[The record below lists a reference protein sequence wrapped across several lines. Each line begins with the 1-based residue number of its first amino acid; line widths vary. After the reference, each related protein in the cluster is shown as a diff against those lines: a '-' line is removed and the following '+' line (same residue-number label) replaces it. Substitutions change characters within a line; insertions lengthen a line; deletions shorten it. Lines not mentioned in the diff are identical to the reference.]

1 MNPRYRTIRAIVRK
15 DITVALRNKGVTI
28 PMIVVPLLFFVGIP
42 ALLAL
47 GAPAL
52 EGLPGDPFAELQ
64 PLLERMPSGLR
75 AQLANL
81 EPAQTA
87 IVLGLVYMFA
97 PMFLILPLMVASV
110 IAADSFAGEKERRT
124 LEALLYTPATD
135 GELYLAK
142 LLAAWIPATVVSL
155 AGFVLYALVANLAAW
170 PVMGRIFFPNTM
182 WILLVLW
189 VAPAAAGLGLGVM
202 VLVSSRAQGFQDANQ
217 IGGVV
222 VLPILLLV
230 VGQLTGVM
238 VFSVGLVAL
247 LGLALWVVTGG
258 LLWLGVRSFQR
269 SELIAQL

>member
-1 MNPRYRTIRAIVRK
+1 
-15 DITVALRNKGVTI
+15 
-28 PMIVVPLLFFVGIP
+28 MIVVPLLFFVGIP

-64 PLLERMPSGLR
+64 PMLERMPGGLR

-81 EPAQTA
+81 DPVQMA

-170 PVMGRIFFPNTM
+170 PVMGRIFFPNAM

-247 LGLALWVVTGG
+247 LGLALWAVTGG

>member
-1 MNPRYRTIRAIVRK
+1 MDTRYRTIRAIVRK

-47 GAPAL
+47 GAPAI

-64 PLLERMPSGLR
+64 ALLESMPGGLR
-75 AQLANL
+75 TQITDL
-81 EPAQTA
+81 EPAQAA

-110 IAADSFAGEKERRT
+110 IAADSFAGEKERKT

-155 AGFVLYALVANLAAW
+155 VGFVLYGLVANLAAW
-170 PVMGRIFFPNTM
+170 PVMGHIFFPNVM

-230 VGQLTGVM
+230 VGQITGVM
-238 VFSVGLVAL
+238 YFSVGLVAL
-247 LGLALWVVTGG
+247 LGLVLWVITGG